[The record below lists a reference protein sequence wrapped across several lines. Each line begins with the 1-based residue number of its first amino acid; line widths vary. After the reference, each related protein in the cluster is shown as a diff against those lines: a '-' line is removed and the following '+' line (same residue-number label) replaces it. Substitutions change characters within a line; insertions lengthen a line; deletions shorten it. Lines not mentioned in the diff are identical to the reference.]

1 MNIEHARFNM
11 IEQQIRPWGVLDSNV
26 LLALE
31 AVPREA
37 FVPPAFRHLAF
48 ADIEIPIGHGQ
59 SMMEPK
65 LGARLLQALAPQPG
79 ERILEIGTG
88 SGYVTALLAHTGASV
103 TTSRFIRIFCKRANA
118 LDTIGVDNV
127 SLETGDACAG
137 WSKGDAWDG
146 ILLTASVPQLPAGFA
161 QSLAPAGRAV
171 AVIGE
176 APAMEAV
183 RAERDGTGSL
193 SMTSLFDTQLAPMV
207 NAKDT
212 HVFQL

>member
-1 MNIEHARFNM
+1 M
-11 IEQQIRPWGVLDSNV
+11 LDSNV

-31 AVPREA
+31 GVPREA

-59 SMMEPK
+59 SMLEPK
-65 LGARLLQALAPQPG
+65 LGARLLQALAPQPS

-103 TTSRFIRIFCKRANA
+103 TTVEIYPDLLESAANA
-118 LDTIGVDNV
+118 LGTIGIDSV

-137 WSKGDAWDG
+137 WSRGDAWDG
-146 ILLTASVPQLPAGFA
+146 ILLTASVPQLPTEFA
-161 QSLAPAGRAV
+161 QSLASGGRAV

-193 SMTSLFDTQLAPMV
+193 LMTSLFDTQLAPMV

-212 HVFQL
+212 RVFQL